1 MVLRDVGQ
9 PASEVDEGLVAHV
22 RTRGRAE
29 MNHGD
34 TRPESDLPPEIPGP
48 ATPVDILVVD
58 EEALVE
64 KPDGVQALAPH
75 EEEASTDP
83 VDVALRQH
91 GAALGRHEPH
101 PEHIEDAVPGAGKG
115 EARGLHAPR
124 RVGVEVADPQDADVR
139 MRVHVAYRLAES
151 VADLNGIVVQ

>member
-9 PASEVDEGLVAHV
+9 PASEMDEGLVAHV

-29 MNHGD
+29 MDHGD
-34 TRPESDLPPEIPGP
+34 TRPESDLPPEIPGS

-64 KPDGVQALAPH
+64 KSDGVQALAPH

-91 GAALGRHEPH
+91 GVPLGRREPY
-101 PEHIEDAVPGAGKG
+101 PEHVEDAVPGAGKG

-124 RVGVEVADPQDADVR
+124 LVGVEVADPQGADAGMPVQ
-139 MRVHVAYRLAES
+139 VADRLAES
-151 VADLNGIVVQ
+151 VADLNG